1 MYEFMTRLVHLGR
14 KKFNFVTPPEVV
26 PIYMSSV
33 FSFDGIDQLDEVYSD
48 DASGYVYSRISSPI
62 QDSLNEI
69 ISQIDEGQDAQV
81 YATGM
86 AAIAMTIISLVKTGD
101 HIISSKYLYGG
112 TREFLKNHLSK
123 FGVDITFLDFD
134 KDDIRSHFRQNTK
147 VVFLETI
154 TSVSYPIKTSHRS
167 LSEAEL
173 AKSNISSGLLRIS
186 TGLENADDIIE
197 EFDTALRLL
206 EN

>member
-1 MYEFMTRLVHLGR
+1 
-14 KKFNFVTPPEVV
+14 
-26 PIYMSSV
+26 MSSV
-33 FSFDGIDQLDEVYSD
+33 FSFEGIDELDKVYDSD
-48 DASGYVYSRISSPI
+48 DACGYVYSRISNPI

-69 ISQIDEGQDAQV
+69 ISGIDEGQDAQV

-86 AAIAMTIISLVKTGD
+86 AAIAMTIISLVKAGD

-112 TREFLKNHLSK
+112 TQEFFKNQLRK
-123 FGVDITFLDFD
+123 FNVDVTFLDFH
-134 KDDIRSHFRQNTK
+134 KDDIQSHFRENTK
-147 VVFLETI
+147 IVFLETI

-167 LSEAEL
+167 LTEEEL
-173 AKSNISSGLLRIS
+173 AKSNISPGLLRIS